1 MKRMQDTPDSKALLD
16 TMKKSLETAQKLD
29 NAMLQLWEASKK
41 PAEKGDPQAMY
52 VVGKGYADG
61 YEGQKR
67 NWQKAILWYKK
78 AASKG
83 HLLSMREL
91 GDIYTY
97 GSGVPESHPEGKK
110 WYEVPASKGDVPSMM
125 GLAYLLRYGT
135 HIPQNLPGAEQLLLK
150 AANTGDP
157 EAMHTLADAYR
168 FGLSFPKSSEK
179 AVLWFD
185 RLANRPMKLT
195 DEKKYQQ
202 WAWRTLG
209 VMLARG
215 EGTVKPGPARAV
227 VWLKKAADPVL
238 QDGYAEYV
246 LASLYTTGRGV
257 PQDDKEATT
266 LMYRAANHAWPDAM
280 SDWGAWLIN
289 GRAGYRSPRE
299 AAEWFKKAADKNH
312 TTACYNLGI
321 LYETGLGVDKNVDE
335 AKQWYEKAAKY
346 GHQKAKDA
354 VARLTTEP

>member
-1 MKRMQDTPDSKALLD
+1 MMRRQDPPDTRTMGEVLKKAA
-16 TMKKSLETAQKLD
+16 ETAQKVD
-29 NAMLQLWEASKK
+29 AAMLHLWEVSKK
-41 PAEKGDPQAMY
+41 PAEKGDLQAMY
-52 VVGKGYADG
+52 TVGKGYADG
-61 YEGQKR
+61 YEGNKR
-67 NWQKAILWYKK
+67 NWPKAIFWYKK
-78 AASKG
+78 AAAKG

-97 GSGVPESHPEGKK
+97 GHGVPESHTEGRK
-110 WYEVPASKGDVPSMM
+110 WYEVPASKGDVPSQL

-135 HIPQNLPGAEQLLLK
+135 NIPKNLPAAEQLLLK

-168 FGLSFPKSSEK
+168 FGLNFPKSSEK
-179 AVLWFD
+179 ALLWFE

-209 VMLARG
+209 VMLAYG
-215 EGTVKPGPARAV
+215 EGGKQDHARAAI
-227 VWLKKAADPVL
+227 WLKKAANPTL

-246 LASLYTTGRGV
+246 LASLYATGRGV
-257 PQDDKEATT
+257 TRDDTEAAN
-266 LMYRAANHAWPDAM
+266 LMFRAANHAWPDAM

-289 GRAGYRSPRE
+289 GRAGYKNPKE
-299 AAEWFKKAADKNH
+299 AAEWFQKAAEKNH

-321 LYETGLGVDKNVDE
+321 LYENGMGVDKSLDE
-335 AKQWYEKAAKY
+335 AKKWYEKAAKY

-354 VARLTTEP
+354 VARLNAG